1 MRIQQTIR
9 RAVSVAGTGYWTGR
23 PVRVEFLPA
32 PAGTGLTFVRVDA
45 ASPVRIPVTVAR
57 RVDATARTN
66 LAAAG
71 VQVQMGEHA
80 LSALSGLGI
89 DCCVIRIDAEEMP
102 GLDGSSRAFVDA
114 LDEAGIERLGAP
126 VEPLVVAETCRVGD
140 EMSWVEASPPRFAG
154 LSVEYELDYGAGPI
168 GRQTLAIRVG
178 PESYRTE
185 LAAARTFI
193 SLEDAGR
200 LRSAGLALG
209 VTFDELLVFDD
220 RGPVGNT
227 LRWPDE
233 CVRHKVLDLVGD
245 LTLVGRPVHAH
256 VRACRSGHRLNAA
269 LASRL
274 VATSGRRASA

>member
-1 MRIQQTIR
+1 MR
-9 RAVSVAGTGYWTGR
+9 VV
-23 PVRVEFLPA
+23 
-32 PAGTGLTFVRVDA
+32 
-45 ASPVRIPVTVAR
+45 
-57 RVDATARTN
+57 
-66 LAAAG
+66 LANAAG
-71 VQVQMGEHA
+71 
-80 LSALSGLGI
+80 
-89 DCCVIRIDAEEMP
+89 
-102 GLDGSSRAFVDA
+102 

-140 EMSWVEASPPRFAG
+140 ETSWVEASPPRFAG
-154 LSVEYELDYGAGPI
+154 LSVEYELDYGAGAI

-193 SLEDAGR
+193 SLEEAGR

-256 VRACRSGHRLNAA
+256 VRACQLRHEVATGLLFIDESGQDMHAMARTVAQPLAELPFAELCPGNAA
-269 LASRL
+269 LQQLMERY
-274 VATSGRRASA
+274 R

>member
-1 MRIQQTIR
+1 
-9 RAVSVAGTGYWTGR
+9 
-23 PVRVEFLPA
+23 
-32 PAGTGLTFVRVDA
+32 
-45 ASPVRIPVTVAR
+45 
-57 RVDATARTN
+57 
-66 LAAAG
+66 
-71 VQVQMGEHA
+71 
-80 LSALSGLGI
+80 
-89 DCCVIRIDAEEMP
+89 
-102 GLDGSSRAFVDA
+102 
-114 LDEAGIERLGAP
+114 
-126 VEPLVVAETCRVGD
+126 
-140 EMSWVEASPPRFAG
+140 MSWVEASPPRFAG